1 MTANELRAIKEAL
14 SCAADVILCLGAKN
28 YPKADFEDEDI
39 ADMFYILNTMILKLY
54 DKIKAETV

>member
-1 MTANELRAIKEAL
+1 MSKNELRAIKEAL

-39 ADMFYILNTMILKLY
+39 ADMFYSLTSMILKVY
-54 DKIKAETV
+54 AKINI